1 MFTGHKL
8 LSQSFPSLPTFAKI
22 KIPDMK
28 RIVLLICAAMILIA
42 ADAQLNTPQPSP
54 TQTVK
59 QNFALSSIELSYSR
73 PGMKGRK
80 IFGDLVPFGAVWR
93 TGANN
98 ATVLTFGEEVIIG
111 GKTIPAGKY
120 GLLSIPDKASWTLII
135 TKQTDVTSPAAYK
148 QDQDVVRVKSNVTA
162 LRNPVESFTI
172 QFDNVKPNSC
182 DLQIIWDKTMVTLP
196 IKADIDT
203 KIMASIDKEMKGN
216 NPPYF
221 AAAMYYLENNKDLVQ
236 AAEWFGKAAAAQ
248 PDAFWVFHQQANCLA
263 KLGKKKEARTAAEK
277 SIELAKA
284 AKNDDYV
291 KLNEKLLATL

>member
-1 MFTGHKL
+1 VP
-8 LSQSFPSLPTFAKI
+8 FPHYLPLQKF

-28 RIVLLICAAMILIA
+28 RITMLICAAMILLA

-73 PGMKGRK
+73 PAMRGRK
-80 IFGDLVPFGAVWR
+80 IFGDLVPFGTVWR

-111 GKTIPAGKY
+111 GTPIPAGKY
-120 GLLSIPDKASWTLII
+120 GLLSIPEKKSWTLII

-148 QDQDVVRVKSNVTA
+148 QDQDVVRIKSSVTT
-162 LRNPVESFTI
+162 LKNPVESFTI
-172 QFDNVKPNSC
+172 QFDNVKQNSC
-182 DLQIIWDKTMVTLP
+182 DLQIMWDKTMVTLP
-196 IKADIDT
+196 IKADIDA
-203 KIMASIDKEMKGN
+203 KIMANIEKEMKGA

-236 AAEWFGKAAAAQ
+236 AAEWFGKAAEAQ

-263 KLGKKKEARTAAEK
+263 KLGKKKEARAAAEK

-291 KLNEKLLATL
+291 KLNEKLLSKL

>member
-1 MFTGHKL
+1 
-8 LSQSFPSLPTFAKI
+8 
-22 KIPDMK
+22 MK
-28 RIVLLICAAMILIA
+28 RITMLICAAMILLA

-73 PGMKGRK
+73 PAMRGRK
-80 IFGDLVPFGAVWR
+80 IFGDLVPFGTVWR

-111 GKTIPAGKY
+111 GTPIPAGKY
-120 GLLSIPDKASWTLII
+120 GLLSIPEKKSWTLII

-148 QDQDVVRVKSNVTA
+148 QDQDVVRIKSSVTT
-162 LRNPVESFTI
+162 LKNPVESFTI
-172 QFDNVKPNSC
+172 QFDNVKQNSC
-182 DLQIIWDKTMVTLP
+182 DLQIMWDKTMVTLP
-196 IKADIDT
+196 IKADIDA
-203 KIMASIDKEMKGN
+203 KIMANIEKEMKGA

-236 AAEWFGKAAAAQ
+236 AAEWFGKAAEAQ

-263 KLGKKKEARTAAEK
+263 KLGKKKEARAAAEK

-291 KLNEKLLATL
+291 KLNEKLLSKL

>member
-1 MFTGHKL
+1 
-8 LSQSFPSLPTFAKI
+8 
-22 KIPDMK
+22 MK
-28 RIVLLICAAMILIA
+28 RITMLICAAMILLA

-73 PGMKGRK
+73 PAMRGRK
-80 IFGDLVPFGAVWR
+80 IFGDLVPFGTVWR

-111 GKTIPAGKY
+111 GTPIPAGKY
-120 GLLSIPDKASWTLII
+120 GLLSIPEKKSWTLII

-148 QDQDVVRVKSNVTA
+148 QDQDVVRIKSSVTT
-162 LRNPVESFTI
+162 LKNPVESFTI
-172 QFDNVKPNSC
+172 QFDNVKQNSC
-182 DLQIIWDKTMVTLP
+182 DLQIMWDKTMVTLP
-196 IKADIDT
+196 IKADIDA
-203 KIMASIDKEMKGN
+203 KIMANIEKEMKGA

-236 AAEWFGKAAAAQ
+236 AAEWFGKAAEAQ

-263 KLGKKKEARTAAEK
+263 KLGKKKEARAAAEK

-284 AKNDDYV
+284 ARNDDYV
-291 KLNEKLLATL
+291 KLNEKLLGTL